1 MSMPPETLSP
11 PEPVATGMIRVLG
24 CPIECGASVGGPAMG
39 PAAFRTAGLLDALR
53 DLGHSVNDHGDVSVA
68 PDAAADEPGCRNW
81 RAVKAWTG
89 LLARHSFDLAQAGG
103 TPLFLGGDH
112 AMSFGTVSGIARHCR
127 VQGRPLALLWLDAH
141 ADFNTP
147 QTTPSGNMH
156 GMPVAFLTGEAGLQ
170 GLLAPGDFVPLL
182 PAAVHLFGLRSV
194 DREERRRV
202 AEAGIRCTD
211 MRMIDEFGVAVLLRR
226 QIERLAAQGAHLHVS
241 FDADFLDPAQ
251 APGVGTAVPG
261 GASYRE
267 AHLIME
273 MLYDSGL
280 VGSVEV
286 AELNPFLDE
295 RGRTARLLTELVAS
309 LFGRAV
315 LDRPTARTRAIDAA
329 E

>member
-1 MSMPPETLSP
+1 MPSP
-11 PEPVATGMIRVLG
+11 TESQTIHVLG

-53 DLGHSVNDHGDVSVA
+53 DLGHAVTDHGDVAVA
-68 PDAAADEPGCRNW
+68 PGPAADRPGCRNW
-81 RAVKAWTG
+81 AAMQVWTQQ
-89 LLARHSFDLAQAGG
+89 LADRSFALALAGG
-103 TPLFLGGDH
+103 TPLLLGGDH

-127 VQGRPLALLWLDAH
+127 VAGRKLAVLWLDAH

-147 QTTPSGNMH
+147 DTTPSGNMH
-156 GMPVAFLTGEAGLQ
+156 GMPVAFLTGEPS
-170 GLLAPGDFVPLL
+170 LAPLLNPADRAPLA
-182 PAAVHLFGLRSV
+182 PAFVHLFGLRSV

-202 AEAGIRCTD
+202 TEAGIGCTD
-211 MRMIDEFGVAVLLRR
+211 MRMIDEFGVAALLRA
-226 QIERLAAQGAHLHVS
+226 QLERWAAQDVYLHVS
-241 FDADFLDPAQ
+241 LDADFLDPAQ

-273 MLYDSGL
+273 MLHDSGL
-280 VGSVEV
+280 IGSVEV

-309 LFGRAV
+309 LFGRSV
-315 LDRPTARTRAIDAA
+315 LDRPSARTRAIESSDY
-329 E
+329 

>member
-1 MSMPPETLSP
+1 
-11 PEPVATGMIRVLG
+11 
-24 CPIECGASVGGPAMG
+24 
-39 PAAFRTAGLLDALR
+39 
-53 DLGHSVNDHGDVSVA
+53 
-68 PDAAADEPGCRNW
+68 
-81 RAVKAWTG
+81 
-89 LLARHSFDLAQAGG
+89 
-103 TPLFLGGDH
+103 
-112 AMSFGTVSGIARHCR
+112 
-127 VQGRPLALLWLDAH
+127 
-141 ADFNTP
+141 
-147 QTTPSGNMH
+147 
-156 GMPVAFLTGEAGLQ
+156 
-170 GLLAPGDFVPLL
+170 
-182 PAAVHLFGLRSV
+182 
-194 DREERRRV
+194 
-202 AEAGIRCTD
+202 

-241 FDADFLDPAQ
+241 LDADFLDPVQ